1 MTALS
6 CHVEQEAHHATEW
19 YKTICR
25 RRLKTIF
32 NPAPAIPDLHPDFY
46 KESDVFCCNESE
58 VGCELEEKERF
69 WSELDEV
76 MESIPTGE
84 RVVIGADFNGHVGEG
99 NRGDEEVM
107 GKFGVKE
114 RNLEG
119 QMGEQSIIIQVRIGS
134 CLNPKNGFY
143 LSTVFIPQAELL
155 TGARVASVDDAGS
168 AGLELLKRGCAAVI
182 ITLGSQG
189 CVVLQTSNPNP
200 KHIPT
205 TKVTPVD
212 TTGAGDSFLG
222 ALAFYMAHY
231 PSLPLEEMSRR
242 ANLVAAVSVQSV
254 GTQTSYPFKKDLP
267 AELFLKD

>member
-1 MTALS
+1 MLGS

-119 QMGEQSIIIQVRIGS
+119 QM
-134 CLNPKNGFY
+134 
-143 LSTVFIPQAELL
+143 AELL